1 MSFICWIRYFRVLYS
16 ELAKSK
22 AEIDSNGKRL
32 AVEIGELDLIEQAA
46 QAATVPREKTRLSQE
61 VKALRQNKTEINA
74 KLDELAW
81 PREEISRSEH

>member
-1 MSFICWIRYFRVLYS
+1 M
-16 ELAKSK
+16 K

-61 VKALRQNKTEINA
+61 VKALRQDKTEINA